1 MSKSNKTTDVG
12 EALDLLADEVR
23 GEIQRIRDDGAIA
36 MKSGDWE
43 TAKSVIAFAEHLE
56 AFAGDVDGLVSKWKL
71 IAQQH
76 ETEPEEVKKIVG
88 KEFFSRAKK
97 GTITTHEEFRRPLL
111 QVLVDMGGKGKTR
124 AVVDRVGKLMEGKL
138 KARDFEPL
146 PSDPEM
152 IRWRNKVM
160 WTRNTL
166 VNVLGH
172 MKSDSPRGVWEIS
185 EKGRSWLGMQK
196 S

>member
-1 MSKSNKTTDVG
+1 MSKKSKNTDVG
-12 EALDLLADEVR
+12 EALDLLSDEVR
-23 GEIQRIRDDGAIA
+23 GEIARIREEGAEA
-36 MKSGDWE
+36 MRKGDYD
-43 TAKSVIAFAEHLE
+43 TAKSVIEFAGKLERFAEN
-56 AFAGDVDGLVSKWKL
+56 VDKLVGQWNT

-76 ETEPEEVKKIVG
+76 ETEPEEVKKIVSKG
-88 KEFFSRAKK
+88 IFLRAKK

-111 QVLVDMGGKGKTR
+111 QALVEMGGKGKTR

-138 KARDFEPL
+138 KPRDFEPL

-152 IRWRNKVM
+152 IRWRNKLM

-185 EKGRSWLGMQK
+185 EKGRQWLEKQT